1 MAGGFS
7 AVFAQ
12 DIMNWV
18 QNSTAAPTAPSTD
31 TFIILYHTL
40 VSDATLITDT
50 GRVGQGST
58 AFTEPV
64 GNTTNVWTL
73 AGSTT
78 PSSFQNKV
86 VITIS
91 TGNFAAPTQTTVR
104 GFLWTE
110 ASSTVA
116 GRVLGWGNISPT
128 QTISTGNTIQ
138 FSTGALIMSLGG
150 STTAT

>member
-1 MAGGFS
+1 MPGSFS
-7 AVFAQ
+7 AEFEQ
-12 DIMNWV
+12 DLLNWV

-31 TFIILYHTL
+31 TFIILYHTTL
-40 VSDATLITDT
+40 TDATLITDT

-64 GNTTNVWTL
+64 GNTTNTWTL
-73 AGSTT
+73 AGATS
-78 PSSFQNKV
+78 PSSFTNKV

-91 TGNFAAPTQTTVR
+91 TGNFAAPAQTTVK

-110 ASSTVA
+110 ASSTSA

-138 FSTGALIMSLGG
+138 FSTGDLIISLGG